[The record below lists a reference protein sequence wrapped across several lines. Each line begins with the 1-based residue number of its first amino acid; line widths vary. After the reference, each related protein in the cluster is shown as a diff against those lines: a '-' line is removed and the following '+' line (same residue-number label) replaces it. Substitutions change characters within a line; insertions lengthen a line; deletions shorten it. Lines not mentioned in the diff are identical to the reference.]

1 MKNINQFNLFNSI
14 SDDDYHYLEVV
25 NNIEKYGEDYF
36 IDVAFKYF
44 RRNGFPHYQIEE
56 AEKQIQM
63 DKLIRFNHNSL
74 LDGDKINQSMHGL
87 RLAWSYFPH
96 FWNVRC
102 GQSKYTP
109 LEVFNDDELFKKTL
123 QKTYMYCQKY
133 ENGKVAMNRVRQLLK
148 VYNGVQVVSNFRPTA
163 AKLIYELFAGDGA
176 VWDMSSGWGGRLLGA
191 YSSFK
196 VKKYI
201 GTEPSTKTY
210 NGLMNMVEDFK
221 YLEKDIEIH
230 KLGSEDYTPEKN
242 SLDLCFTSPP
252 YFDTEKYSD
261 EKTQSYIKFPSEE
274 QWIDEFMS
282 DTLINCYYGLKKN
295 GFLVINIANT
305 KSGKNIEDGL
315 LGLAKTIGFKY
326 IKTMQLILSAIN
338 GAGYKYEPIYIFKKG
353 R

>member
-1 MKNINQFNLFNSI
+1 MKDINQFNLFNSL
-14 SDDDYHYLEVV
+14 SDEDYHYLEVA
-25 NNIEKYGEDYF
+25 NNIEEYGEDYF
-36 IDVAFKYF
+36 VGVAFEYF
-44 RRNGFPHYQIEE
+44 RRNGFPHYHIEE
-56 AEKQIQM
+56 GEKQIQM

-74 LDGDKINQSMHGL
+74 LDGDKINQSMHSL

-96 FWNVRC
+96 FWNVKC
-102 GQSKYTP
+102 GKSKYTP
-109 LEVFNDDELFKKTL
+109 IDIFNDDELFKKTL
-123 QKTYMYCQKY
+123 HKTYIYCEKY

-163 AKLIYELFAGDGA
+163 AKLIYELFAGDGV

-210 NGLMNMVEDFK
+210 NGLINMKEDFK

-230 KLGSEDYTPEKN
+230 KLGSEDYAPERN

-261 EKTQSYIKFPSEE
+261 ENTQSYLKYPSEE
-274 QWIDEFMS
+274 QWISEFMS

-305 KSGKNIEDGL
+305 QSGKNIEDGL
-315 LGLAKTIGFKY
+315 LVLAKTIGFKY
-326 IKTMQLILSAIN
+326 VKTMQLILSAIN
-338 GAGYKYEPIYIFKKG
+338 GGGYKYEPIYIFKKG
-353 R
+353 E